1 MDGIPNIGIQNIG
14 TVRKPLQVIKG
25 FIELPCWTGY
35 FLTEKPN
42 FLIKNKVVT
51 HGRIDLWVDGEIRRD
66 GSFTID
72 PEQTNAYIFL
82 VKQQEQIKQSIL
94 QELKNKFPQLLL
106 DEYASWDQEDASL
119 PRIADLTPAFDFK
132 NFIGPA
138 SISIEEEV
146 KDETAYIKW
155 HFQCRWDPEH
165 GFEVITHKDRV
176 IDIAA
181 EADIFKI
188 HKDNGSYDALENELK
203 KKVWKVP
210 GQRNGGS
217 FGKFAKQW
225 KPFLDISIYAL

>member
-42 FLIKNKVVT
+42 YLIKNEVVT
-51 HGRIDLWVDGEIRRD
+51 HGRIDLWVDGEIRKD

-82 VKQQEQIKQSIL
+82 VEQQEKIKQSIL
-94 QELKNKFPQLLL
+94 QELKHKFPQLLL

-132 NFIGPA
+132 NYIGPA

-146 KDETAYIKW
+146 KDEVAYIKW

-188 HKDNGSYDALENELK
+188 HKDNGSYEALEKELSN
-203 KKVWKVP
+203 KVWKAP
-210 GQRNGGS
+210 KTKKWWQ
-217 FGKFAKQW
+217 FW
-225 KPFLDISIYAL
+225 